1 MLEEVDYVEEVEIPK
16 ELVEKQL
23 NLLEQ
28 VNKKGGKLRIGV
40 NEVTKAV
47 ERGEAKLVII
57 AKDVDPKEIV
67 MHLPVLCKEK
77 GIPCSFVES
86 KKELGEKAGIA
97 VSASSVAVVDEADAK
112 DELVEIVNALKEL
125 QK

>member
-1 MLEEVDYVEEVEIPK
+1 MEEVEIPK

-67 MHLPVLCKEK
+67 IPLPVLCKEK